1 MNNQIHGEVVVI
13 GAGPGGYAAAFRA
26 ADLGKKVIL
35 ISKEPHL
42 GGVCL
47 NRGCIPS
54 KALLHL
60 AKIIQDA
67 QSLKKAGIDF
77 NAPKLNLKKVQKW
90 KDSIIKKLESGIKQ
104 LAKAR
109 EVQIIKGTA
118 TFISSNKL
126 QICSNEKNQTISFD
140 NCIIA
145 TGSTSSKIPNFSKE
159 NKKILYSANALE
171 LQNIPK
177 NMLIIGGGYIGLEMG
192 TVYNSFGTE
201 VTVVEFMPSL
211 LPNIDN
217 DLVKPLLQKLKNNF
231 KQIILS
237 TKVTKIDENHNDIT
251 VHFES
256 KEGKISKEN
265 FDIVLVAVGRG
276 PNTKNI
282 GLNNINIS
290 VDKKGFIL
298 VNNKQQ
304 TTLPHIYAIGDITG
318 EPMLAHK
325 ASHEGKVAAEVIC
338 GLPSVFEPRIIPAVI
353 FTDPEIAWAG
363 PTESSLKKQGIKYVK
378 TEFPW
383 AANGKAISMDRI
395 DGKTKLI
402 FDSQSKKIISAG
414 IVGPHAGDLISE
426 IVIAIE
432 MEADAEDMSLSI
444 HPHPTLSETIAN
456 TAEMLTGTITD
467 LYIPKKE

>member
-1 MNNQIHGEVVVI
+1 MNNEIHGEVVVI
-13 GAGPGGYAAAFRA
+13 GAGPGGYTAAFRA

-35 ISKEPHL
+35 IDRNHAL

-54 KALLHL
+54 KTLLHL
-60 AKIIQDA
+60 SKVIEDA
-67 QSLKKAGIDF
+67 QSLKKAGVNF
-77 NAPKLNLKKVQKW
+77 NKPKLNVTKIREW
-90 KDSIIKKLESGIKQ
+90 KESIIKKLQTGIKQ

-109 EVQIIKGTA
+109 QVQIIHGNA
-118 TFISSNKL
+118 TFISPNKL
-126 QICSNEKNQTISFD
+126 QTTLNEETQTILFD

-145 TGSTSSKIPNFSKE
+145 TGSTATRIPNFQKNNE
-159 NKKILYSANALE
+159 KIIYSSEALD

-192 TVYNSFGTE
+192 SVYSALGTE
-201 VTVVEFMPSL
+201 ITVVEFMSSL
-211 LPNIDN
+211 LPNVDN
-217 DLVKPLLQKLKNNF
+217 DLVRPLSQKLKKSF
-231 KQIILS
+231 KKIILS
-237 TKVTKIDENHNDIT
+237 TKVTQIDNNDNNVT

-256 KEGKISKEN
+256 KDEKISKEN
-265 FDIVLVAVGRG
+265 FDIVLVAVGRK
-276 PNTKNI
+276 PNTNNI
-282 GLNNINIS
+282 GLNNLSIS

-304 TTLPHIYAIGDITG
+304 TRLPHIYAIGDATG

-338 GLPSVFEPRIIPAVI
+338 DLPSVFEPSIIPAVI

-363 PTESSLKKQGIKYVK
+363 PTESELKKQGIKYEK
-378 TEFPW
+378 AEFPW
-383 AANGKAISMDRI
+383 AASGKAISI
-395 DGKTKLI
+395 DQIEGKTKLL

-414 IVGPHAGDLISE
+414 IVGPNAGDLISE
-426 IVIAIE
+426 AVVAIE
-432 MEADAEDMSLSI
+432 MGANAEDISLSI

-456 TAEMLTGTITD
+456 TAEVLTGTITD
-467 LYIPKKE
+467 LYSSKK